1 MTPEEKRRLAHEQAA
16 RLGRETHASAY
27 VKKRGEVQE
36 VGRVAFKRLHMTEE
50 EAGTLS
56 TQARMQRQLAEAQ
69 GQEALVEGV
78 IKTALGTNKSYDP
91 GYKGFTRE
99 RPLIIKLVMGLGDP
113 SDHELPLAMRALD
126 NLRRVRQYRVDSAGK
141 SSIVLELIPVHVYC
155 FKRESG
161 SIAKITAYIKS
172 LMPLNE
178 TADVISTVIEEED
191 RAEPLIRTIKSLDS
205 AHVDMGITRERAI
218 LRQVKILTLPS
229 LSTPRGEIE
238 SESAERIIL
247 DTLSSGRGN
256 LDIFLSQN
264 MRSGETR
271 QVFVL
276 PDIPPDEDPDL
287 EAVSVEEGR

>member
-16 RLGRETHASAY
+16 LLGRETHASAY

-36 VGRVAFKRLHMTEE
+36 VGRVEFRRLHMTEE
-50 EAGTLS
+50 EAGSLS
-56 TQARMQRQLAEAQ
+56 TEARLQRQLQEAQ
-69 GQEALVEGV
+69 AQEALVEGV

-113 SDHELPLAMRALD
+113 SDHELPMAMRALD
-126 NLRRVRQYRVDSAGK
+126 NLRRVRQYRVDSSGQ

-155 FKRESG
+155 FKYESG

-178 TADVISTVIEEED
+178 TDDVISTVIAEED
-191 RAEPLIRTIKSLDS
+191 RAEPLIRRIKSLES
-205 AHVDMGITRERAI
+205 AHVDMGITRARAI
-218 LRQVKILTLPS
+218 LRQVKILNMPS
-229 LSTPRGEIE
+229 LSSPRGEIE
-238 SESAERIIL
+238 SESAQRIIL

-256 LDIFLSQN
+256 LDMFLSQN
-264 MRSGETR
+264 MRSGGNR

-276 PDIPPDEDPDL
+276 PDIPPDEEPDL